1 MFACLTLFVSCS
13 GRSFFELFFCNARNF
28 CGTCC
33 RCSYISFFKTPL
45 LHANIAIICCHFQR
59 TARESQQKKKD
70 SIMQK
75 SYIFLG
81 LLLSYAV
88 ILFKMC
94 LSKSANYLAIFS
106 FLQKKGVE

>member
-1 MFACLTLFVSCS
+1 
-13 GRSFFELFFCNARNF
+13 
-28 CGTCC
+28 
-33 RCSYISFFKTPL
+33 
-45 LHANIAIICCHFQR
+45 
-59 TARESQQKKKD
+59 
-70 SIMQK
+70 MQK